1 MEVIKEIFLVEIGY
15 NVWNVLYIEDL
26 LVINYFLL
34 KSFLLKNNWYFE
46 VIILIWLFYYMYM
59 YILWL

>member
-26 LVINYFLL
+26 LVINY
-34 KSFLLKNNWYFE
+34 
-46 VIILIWLFYYMYM
+46 LF
-59 YILWL
+59 IKEFFIKK